1 MDHTPPEIWADGGRG
16 GGGGGGGRGERG
28 EGRKRGGGRGDVKK
42 GRRKERVTNVN
53 VFAFFFVLFD
63 LAYVLLPSF
72 LLISHY

>member
-1 MDHTPPEIWADGGRG
+1 M
-16 GGGGGGGRGERG
+16 GGGRGEG
-28 EGRKRGGGRGDVKK
+28 GGGGVGGGGRGDVKK

-53 VFAFFFVLFD
+53 VFALFVFFD